1 MWDSPVFVPAGAYS
15 ALSARNREVLRNR
28 NSSRSTRSL
37 ATRRSTILC
46 IAPKISG
53 NHPWEKW
60 KARIIDWQRTYCRL
74 LFQKDDRDREQVNA
88 VGRFWSIVRMDLE
101 PSDDRQKA
109 AFNRWYDETHIPE
122 VCSGK
127 GFVSAWRL
135 MVVSDSNDLGPREQ
149 EY

>member
-1 MWDSPVFVPAGAYS
+1 
-15 ALSARNREVLRNR
+15 
-28 NSSRSTRSL
+28 
-37 ATRRSTILC
+37 
-46 IAPKISG
+46 
-53 NHPWEKW
+53 
-60 KARIIDWQRTYCRL
+60 
-74 LFQKDDRDREQVNA
+74 
-88 VGRFWSIVRMDLE
+88 MDLE